1 MKNLKLLAAL
11 LALTIGLAGC
21 GGSSKGSSASSSKP
35 EKMLDGDNMIAS
47 SSAKQEYTEPEDV
60 TYMRL
65 LAGED
70 EYRACVLYLGGS
82 YEVTT
87 DVQKVLDS
95 LTDPRGFVGDVEHD
109 VGDAF
114 GVKGHGDRDFADAGG
129 LGGIRARLVDAGG
142 SRTSGRSGERGAARN
157 ARAKECATGE
167 RLVHEKTPQ

>member
-21 GGSSKGSSASSSKP
+21 GGSSKGGSPASSASKN
-35 EKMLDGDNMIAS
+35 KLDGDGMTAS
-47 SSAKQEYTEPEDV
+47 STQEQEYEEPEDV

-95 LTDPRGFVGDVEHD
+95 QPDLRQLWSFVYDIPQIGLAVQHLQHI
-109 VGDAF
+109 G
-114 GVKGHGDRDFADAGG
+114 GH
-129 LGGIRARLVDAGG
+129 LV
-142 SRTSGRSGERGAARN
+142 GAA
-157 ARAKECATGE
+157 
-167 RLVHEKTPQ
+167 QI

>member
-95 LTDPRGFVGDVEHD
+95 QTDLRDLWSFVYDIPQDHWVVAPD
-109 VGDAF
+109 
-114 GVKGHGDRDFADAGG
+114 GVRFVLHLPAGPGCHPVRLRDEPDRRCRKPAP
-129 LGGIRARLVDAGG
+129 AR
-142 SRTSGRSGERGAARN
+142 
-157 ARAKECATGE
+157 
-167 RLVHEKTPQ
+167 